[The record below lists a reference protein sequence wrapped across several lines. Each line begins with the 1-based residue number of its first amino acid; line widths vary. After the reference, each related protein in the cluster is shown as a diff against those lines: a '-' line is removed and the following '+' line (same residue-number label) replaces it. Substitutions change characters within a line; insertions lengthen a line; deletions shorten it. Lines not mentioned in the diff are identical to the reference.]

1 MMVPRRGRTLNGRG
15 PAGRTVFIT
24 TSPQQFAVAVSRT
37 LSLDYATT
45 PTKVTPSEGH
55 TLTKPP
61 RFPAEGGGNQLP
73 KRRALTNAP
82 AHQPLRRLSVVRF
95 HCATL
100 SAIMRVDFIAAWLS
114 WA

>member
-1 MMVPRRGRTLNGRG
+1 MVPSRGRTLSGRG
-15 PAGRTVFIT
+15 PAGRTVFI

-55 TLTKPP
+55 PNKT
-61 RFPAEGGGNQLP
+61 AALP
-73 KRRALTNAP
+73 CGRRRESITETASVLTNAL
-82 AHQPLRRLSVVRF
+82 ARQPLRRLSVVRF